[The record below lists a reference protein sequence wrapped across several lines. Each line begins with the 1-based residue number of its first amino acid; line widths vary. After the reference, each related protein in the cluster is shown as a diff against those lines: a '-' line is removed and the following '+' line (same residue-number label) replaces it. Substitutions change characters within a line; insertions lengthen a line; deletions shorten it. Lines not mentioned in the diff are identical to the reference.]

1 MEGFVRVTVRNVL
14 LVVEK
19 PSNQELLGMDGQM
32 DGERVG
38 RGERHEVGGGVEA
51 IPSTPLSHK
60 YGKGTA
66 RLSQP
71 SYEQNVILLPWQ
83 GEEALS

>member
-1 MEGFVRVTVRNVL
+1 MDRQMEDK
-14 LVVEK
+14 EEDK
-19 PSNQELLGMDGQM
+19 KK
-32 DGERVG
+32 
-38 RGERHEVGGGVEA
+38 GGGVVV
-51 IPSTPLSHK
+51 PSTPLSHK

-83 GEEALS
+83 SEKAS

>member
-1 MEGFVRVTVRNVL
+1 MCFWL
-14 LVVEK
+14 WEK
-19 PSNQELLGMDGQM
+19 PTNQEALWKDGQMDGQM
-32 DGERVG
+32 DER
-38 RGERHEVGGGVEA
+38 RERHKVGWGVEA

-66 RLSQP
+66 WLSQP

-83 GEEALS
+83 SEKPSTEIQNKD